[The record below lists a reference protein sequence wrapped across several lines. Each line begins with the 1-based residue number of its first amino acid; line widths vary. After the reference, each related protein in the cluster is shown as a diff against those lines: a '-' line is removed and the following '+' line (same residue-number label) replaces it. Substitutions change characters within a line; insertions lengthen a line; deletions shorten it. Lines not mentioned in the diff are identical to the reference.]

1 MKIAIVAA
9 TLPEPG
15 RKLGGVEVF
24 IHRLAN
30 QLTQDK
36 NHDVTVY
43 SLSDRPA
50 DANYAYQRLFPKFAA
65 LHKRKLFVW
74 LIFPWLLNLMDW
86 DKAEIVHFFG
96 DEWFYFWRRQ
106 PSLRTMNGSALN
118 EALTATSLKRKIAM
132 RLIYPL
138 EHLSVKLATQTVGIG
153 QDAKDIYNL
162 EKIIHIGADQ
172 TRFHPGQKTPH
183 PSILFIGTWEG
194 RKRGQFIYEQFV
206 QQIAP
211 QLPEARLVMVSDRV
225 PGSHPQVQAIAFPD
239 DATLAQLYREAWV
252 FAYPSI
258 YEGFGMPYV
267 EALASGTP
275 IVTSPNSGAA
285 MILCQGRYGMM
296 VPDEDFARS
305 ILQFLQDHDLRLQWI
320 EKGFERAADFTWK
333 QIGQDYL
340 DTYEGA
346 IAQFHDKQRVKVT

>member
-30 QLTQDK
+30 QLAEK
-36 NHDVTVY
+36 HDVTVY
-43 SLSDRPA
+43 SLSDRPK
-50 DANYAYQRLFPKFAA
+50 DASYAYQHLFPKLAV
-65 LHKRKLFVW
+65 LHKQKLFVW
-74 LIFPWLLNLMDW
+74 FIFPWLLNLMDW
-86 DKAEIVHFFG
+86 GNADIIHFFG
-96 DEWFYFWRRQ
+96 DEWFYFWRRP

-118 EALTATSLKRKIAM
+118 EARTATSLKRKIMM

-172 TRFHPGQKTPH
+172 NRFRPGQKTGY

-194 RKRGQFIYEQFV
+194 RKRGQFMYDQFV
-206 QQIAP
+206 KRIAP
-211 QLPEARLVMVSDRV
+211 QFPEARLVMVSDRC
-225 PGSHPQVQAIAFPD
+225 PESHPQVETIAFPD

-252 FAYPSI
+252 FAYPSV

-275 IVTSPNSGAA
+275 IVTSPNTGAA
-285 MILCQGRYGMM
+285 MILSQGRYGMM
-296 VPDEDFARS
+296 VPDEKFADA
-305 ILQFLQDHDLRLQWI
+305 IMQFLQDDQLRSQWI
-320 EKGFERAADFTWK
+320 TQGLERAADFTWER
-333 QIGQDYL
+333 IGQDYV
-340 DTYEGA
+340 DTYEDT
-346 IAQFHDKQRVKVT
+346 IAQFHGKQVLRVT